1 MPLFKFIV
9 YLIIISNYI
18 NSCSS
23 ANLYSKKVFR
33 TGVNILY
40 GEISSE
46 ELFAEFP
53 RWKELYDEYVPDSK
67 LVSSISSAT
76 ADIKVEIFLGTWC
89 GDSRREVPKFLKIAD
104 QCDCFGQD
112 NIRLWAVDRNKS
124 LDSGLSDD
132 KKIKRVAT
140 FIFLRNGVEI
150 GRIVERIKSG
160 SLEQDIYE
168 ILKG

>member
-1 MPLFKFIV
+1 MRLFKLIFFIV
-9 YLIIISNYI
+9 LIANFII
-18 NSCSS
+18 SCSS
-23 ANLYSKKVFR
+23 ANLQSKKVFR

-46 ELFAEFP
+46 DLFTEFP
-53 RWKELYDEYVPDSK
+53 QWKERYDEYIPDPE
-67 LVSSISSAT
+67 LISSLSPLT
-76 ADIKVEIFLGTWC
+76 ADVEVEIFLGTWC
-89 GDSRREVPKFLKIAD
+89 GDSRREVPRFLKIVS
-104 QCDCFGQD
+104 QCDCIAKD

-124 LDSGLSDD
+124 LDSGLTDE
-132 KKIKRVAT
+132 KNIQRVAT

-150 GRIVERIKSG
+150 GRFVERTKSG